1 MEAVGSWSEV
11 GERVRQARLASGLTQ
26 AELARQVGLER
37 SALVRVEGGG
47 RRLDAMELFRLSDAL
62 GLPVAHFVTRPP
74 AAVVSRRAALPESPD
89 VTARERYLVDADL
102 EAHLADTRWLV
113 DNGLLVPPSLD
124 PPARITT
131 AADAR
136 ALASDTRARLGLAPT
151 DPLYPAADA
160 CEQFS
165 LYLLVV
171 DRDADGA
178 SLLDERFGVAVVGGR
193 AEPGRRRFTAAHELG
208 HHLLGDAYTSDL
220 GVATSS
226 DEREAV
232 VDAFASEFLLP
243 ASAVHAAWDRGG
255 PVRNRL
261 VWLAGTF
268 RISWSVV
275 VGTARREGLL
285 GDDDWSQIRADTP
298 RRGEFLAVIG
308 GEPTPDLL
316 LGQVGTHWQRAVLAG
331 WQQGR
336 LTASR
341 TVELLRSRLQP
352 DDLPERTPY
361 REI

>member
-1 MEAVGSWSEV
+1 VGSWSEV

-26 AELARQVGLER
+26 AELAERVGFER

-89 VTARERYLVDADL
+89 VAARERYLVDADL
-102 EAHLADTRWLV
+102 ETHLADTRWLV
-113 DNGLLVPPSLD
+113 DSDLLVPPALD
-124 PPARITT
+124 PPARIAT

-136 ALASDTRARLGLAPT
+136 ALAFDARAQLGLAPV
-151 DPLYPAADA
+151 DPLGPAADA
-160 CEQFS
+160 CEQFG
-165 LYLLVV
+165 LYILVV

-178 SLLDERFGVAVVGGR
+178 SLLDERFGVAVIGGR

-232 VDAFASEFLLP
+232 VDAFASELLLP
-243 ASAVHAAWDRGG
+243 VSAAHAAWERGG
-255 PVRNRL
+255 SVRDRL

-268 RISWSVV
+268 RVSWSVA
-275 VGTARREGLL
+275 VGAARREGLVS
-285 GDDDWSQIRADTP
+285 DQDWSRMRADTP
-298 RRGEFLAVIG
+298 RRGEFLAAVG
-308 GEPTPDLL
+308 GEPAADLL
-316 LGQVGTHWQRAVLAG
+316 LGQVGANWQRAVLAG
-331 WQQGR
+331 WQRGH

-341 TVELLRSRLQP
+341 TVELLRGRLQA
-352 DDLPERTPY
+352 DDLPERPPY
-361 REI
+361 EDI